1 MWCRG
6 TFSDVDGPTHEYM
19 ESIPGC
25 WAAFGRVLAREYE
38 DQRYFAVHRLTVDA
52 YAVQHPGVPS
62 RQSIQ
67 SVGVH
72 LVRICLFLERGLAP
86 DMAND
91 AMLAAAK
98 HKAQYHWLEPPTSL
112 GSLTVAD
119 VEAATGINE
128 HTSVVRSWASQMW
141 EVWSPYHSTVRSW
154 ADAA

>member
-1 MWCRG
+1 
-6 TFSDVDGPTHEYM
+6 
-19 ESIPGC
+19 
-25 WAAFGRVLAREYE
+25 
-38 DQRYFAVHRLTVDA
+38 
-52 YAVQHPGVPS
+52 
-62 RQSIQ
+62 
-67 SVGVH
+67 
-72 LVRICLFLERGLAP
+72 
-86 DMAND
+86 MAND